1 MQQWEGEE
9 EEFRQGR
16 GGGKKKSLAPVGGPR
31 RHEVSKNLNIIRM
44 VTSSWNKCGKISTC
58 RRDSRKSRKRQ
69 KCLCF
74 PRGFYKSC
82 PLPPPS
88 LPPSL
93 FSSVLRRGGG
103 HCFFEQCRRGRE
115 KEISRG
121 RKFLEADQ
129 LDPIIVLRITHSV
142 FYNAIA

>member
-82 PLPPPS
+82 PLPPSSS
-88 LPPSL
+88 LPP
-93 FSSVLRRGGG
+93 FSRVSFAGAEDTVFSNSVEGEGKKRFPVGENFWRPTNWT
-103 HCFFEQCRRGRE
+103 R
-115 KEISRG
+115 
-121 RKFLEADQ
+121 
-129 LDPIIVLRITHSV
+129 
-142 FYNAIA
+142 